1 MAQVGAE
8 KFTLADFNRDFRI
21 AAARVINAQGMPFD
35 DSLLA
40 MFADARPDFLKT
52 FVRQRATYQL
62 ARSSVK
68 LDTAAV
74 DADLAKA
81 KEGFANDEEFK
92 KALTQTGFSSI
103 EDFRTYLERQNV
115 TNAYLASI
123 QKKFT
128 FSDTLVSGFYN
139 LHKADFTSEAS
150 SCVKHILVA
159 SKAEADAIVKD
170 LGAGGDFAKIAT
182 AKSQDPG
189 SASEGGELGCIAP
202 GETVTNFDK
211 ASFSAPLNQPQVVQT
226 EYGWHVLIVTKRTDA
241 GLRPLAD
248 VAPLIREQLTRE
260 AAQKYLDSQIARLN
274 VQTFP
279 DVVKVAPAPA
289 TK

>member
-1 MAQVGAE
+1 MAQVGTE

-103 EDFRTYLERQNV
+103 EDFRAYLERQNV